1 MDAGFQLFNLIN
13 EGHIQVY
20 HYRFV
25 TAVPQILPWLLLKLH
40 APLWMLGLSFSV
52 SYILFYFFLFL
63 RLETEGGGKV

>member
-40 APLWMLGLSFSV
+40 APTSV
-52 SYILFYFFLFL
+52 
-63 RLETEGGGKV
+63 KA